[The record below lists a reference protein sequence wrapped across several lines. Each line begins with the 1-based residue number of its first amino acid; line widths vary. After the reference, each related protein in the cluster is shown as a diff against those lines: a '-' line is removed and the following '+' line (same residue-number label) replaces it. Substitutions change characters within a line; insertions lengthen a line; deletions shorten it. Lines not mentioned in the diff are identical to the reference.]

1 MPRSTFMRSSPVP
14 YSEVEV
20 CVSCQLLRPE
30 ALGAPVDFGLPGLFL
45 AWARALVGG
54 MGQDRLFDPN
64 VVPHGA
70 REEVLAPTWP
80 MIETFPSPSKP
91 KTYMRFPRQIPWVEM
106 RTCPSTRSSGRTFLT

>member
-14 YSEVEV
+14 YSEVEG
-20 CVSCQLLRPE
+20 CVSCQLLRPQ
-30 ALGAPVDFGLPGLFL
+30 ALGAPVDFGLPGLFR

-70 REEVLAPTWP
+70 REEVLAYLVHDRDVPVAVEADDVHSLP
-80 MIETFPSPSKP
+80 APDPVGGDAHLPFH
-91 KTYMRFPRQIPWVEM
+91 QIL
-106 RTCPSTRSSGRTFLT
+106 G